1 MPTTKNIEKK
11 WIENFKNSP
20 LVDKDSGVF
29 QSGIAH
35 QLFYGKQDESY
46 PSDYPY
52 DFTHFFNSSDGGDRE
67 TAIESLIEYLSFI
80 GIKIRKEAINNHLE
94 KFPDDFSKLTKKCYY
109 IFKTLAHY
117 GTDLDIANPFHDNNG
132 DLFFLLRIEL
142 EESVNGGQLNL
153 FEDLELPDL
162 YSKFSD
168 LPYGYEDDPTI
179 KKLFDRIENSNDSFF
194 ITGKAGTG
202 KSTFVHYFAQ
212 KTKKKVLMSAF
223 TGIAAINVGGQTIHS
238 FFRFPLKPLMPED
251 EEITIFKEFTQKYKI
266 IEKIDTI
273 VIDEVSMLRSDI
285 LEAID
290 FSLRKNGGDPNKKFG
305 GKQLLFIGDIFQLPP
320 VVDSTDEVEKF
331 LFTEIYDSEYFFDS
345 HSYKEITPTYFEFKK
360 SHRQKGDLPF
370 VELLDKVRICE
381 AGEQTLSKLNERYN
395 PNYTPKLDEFVIN
408 LTANNAIANAENA
421 KKLLGLP
428 YTKFN
433 FEAEVK
439 GEFREDK
446 YPTAKTLELKKNAQ
460 VIFIKNDLAKKWV
473 NGTIAKIDFI
483 SGDLIEVRLQDG
495 STHKLEPVTW
505 ENRKYKYN
513 KEKRKI
519 VSEVIGTFTQ
529 YPIKLAWAIT
539 IHKSQGLTFDNVII
553 DLGTG
558 AFVNGQVYTALSRCR
573 TLQGITLK
581 KKLNKE
587 DIIADKR
594 IIEFHK
600 TNSPKSILDILNLD
614 TDFTIKLISLY
625 YPLSAKDIDEYW
637 DILQQGEA
645 HYSVFLSDT
654 DTVYIPKL
662 GLCFNKNLDWTDV
675 LKSKWQVGF
684 DNPFIGYTE
693 GTGSLPVEFD
703 EKNELRKVLP
713 LDIIKEIDILNGC
726 IIQHWS
732 AVIAPNQDWENEEN
746 FEEPFQYDLDKF
758 KNDIPRLG
766 FEEFKNLYESDKL
779 LITWN
784 ESIWKNTLK
793 EILTA
798 EIVNGIL
805 NREKYGS
812 R

>member
-1 MPTTKNIEKK
+1 MQTIKKIAKK
-11 WIENFKNSP
+11 WVDNFKKSP
-20 LVDKDSGVF
+20 LVDKDSGIF

-35 QLFYGKQDESY
+35 QLFYGKQDETY
-46 PSDYPY
+46 PSDYPHA
-52 DFTHFFNSSDGGDRE
+52 FASFFNNSDKEISE
-67 TAIESLIEYLSFI
+67 TVIESLIEYLGFI

-94 KFPDDFSKLTKKCYY
+94 KFPDDLNKLTKKCYY

-117 GTDLDIANPFHDNNG
+117 GTDLDTSNPFQDNNG
-132 DLFFLLRIEL
+132 DLFFLLQIESK
-142 EESVNGGQLNL
+142 ESLNSGQLNL
-153 FEDLELPDL
+153 FEDLELPNL
-162 YSKFSD
+162 YSKFFN

-212 KTKKKVLMSAF
+212 KTKKKILMTAF

-238 FFRFPLKPLMPED
+238 FFRFPPKPLMPED

-320 VVDSTDEVEKF
+320 VIDSTNEVEKF

-345 HSYKEITPTYFEFKK
+345 LSYKEITPTYFEFKK
-360 SHRQKGDLPF
+360 SHRQKNDIAF
-370 VELLDKVRICE
+370 MELLDQVRICE
-381 AGEQTLSKLNERYN
+381 SGEQTLSKLNERYN
-395 PNYTPKLDEFVIN
+395 PNYTPKLDEFVIT
-408 LTANNAIANAENA
+408 LTANNAIAKAENA
-421 KKLLGLP
+421 KKLLGIP
-428 YTKFN
+428 YTKFD
-433 FEAEVK
+433 FEAEVT

-460 VIFIKNDLAKKWV
+460 VIFIKNDLGKKWV

-483 SGDLIEVRLQDG
+483 SGDLIEIRLRDG

-539 IHKSQGLTFDNVII
+539 IHKSQGLTFENVII
-553 DLGTG
+553 DMGKG

-581 KKLNKE
+581 KKINKE
-587 DIIADKR
+587 DIIADNR

-600 TNSPKSILDILNLD
+600 SNSTQSILDILNLD
-614 TDFTIKLISLY
+614 AYFTIKLISLY
-625 YPLSAKDIDEYW
+625 YSLSSKEIEEYW
-637 DILQQGEA
+637 DVLQHGDA
-645 HYSVFLSDT
+645 HYSVFFSDT
-654 DTVYIPKL
+654 DTVHIPKL
-662 GLCFNKNLDWTDV
+662 GLCFNKNLDWTYE

-684 DNPFIGYTE
+684 NNPFIGYTE
-693 GTGSLPVEFD
+693 GKGGLSVEFD
-703 EKNELRKVLP
+703 KKDELREMLP
-713 LDIIKEIDILNGC
+713 LDHIKEIDILNGC
-726 IIQHWS
+726 LIEHWS
-732 AVIAPNQDWENEEN
+732 AVIAPYQDWENEKD
-746 FEEPFQYDLDKF
+746 FEVPFQYDLNKF
-758 KNDIPRLG
+758 KNDIPQLG
-766 FEEFKNLYESDKL
+766 FEEFKNLYEKDKL
-779 LITWN
+779 LIIWN

-793 EILTA
+793 EILTS
-798 EIVNGIL
+798 EIINQIL
-805 NREKYGS
+805 NRAKYRS

>member
-1 MPTTKNIEKK
+1 MPTRQNIEKI
-11 WIENFKNSP
+11 WIENFKKSP
-20 LVDKDSGVF
+20 LVDKDNGVY
-29 QSGIAH
+29 QSGIAQ
-35 QLFYGKQDESY
+35 QLYYGKKDESY
-46 PSDYPY
+46 PSDFPN
-52 DFTHFFNSSDGGDRE
+52 DFKDFYNSSEKGDRE
-67 TAIESLIEYLSFI
+67 TEIECLIEYLSFI
-80 GIKIRKEAINNHLE
+80 GIKIRKEAIINHLE
-94 KFPDDFSKLTKKCYY
+94 NFPNDFNKLIKKCHY

-117 GTDLDIANPFHDNNG
+117 GTDLDTKNPFQDNNG
-132 DLFFLLRIEL
+132 DLFFLLRIES

-251 EEITIFKEFTQKYKI
+251 DEITIFKEFTQKYKI

-305 GKQLLFIGDIFQLPP
+305 GKQVLFIGDVFQLPP
-320 VVDSTDEVEKF
+320 VVDTTDEVEKF
-331 LFTEIYDSEYFFDS
+331 LFTEIYASEYFFDS
-345 HSYKEITPTYFEFKK
+345 NSYKEITPTYFEFKK

-370 VELLDKVRICE
+370 VDLLDKVRICDV
-381 AGEQTLSKLNERYN
+381 GEQTLNKINERYN

-428 YTKFN
+428 YIKFN
-433 FEAEVK
+433 FEAEIT
-439 GEFREDK
+439 GEFREDR
-446 YPTAKTLELKKNAQ
+446 YPTSKTLELKKNAQ
-460 VIFIKNDLAKKWV
+460 IIFIKNDLAKKWV

-483 SGDLIEVRLQDG
+483 SNDLIEIRLQDG

-519 VSEVIGTFTQ
+519 ISEVIGTFTQ

-573 TLQGITLK
+573 TLEGITLK
-581 KKLNKE
+581 RKLNKE

-600 TNSPKSILDILNLD
+600 ANSPQSILDILILD

-625 YPLSAKDIDEYW
+625 YTFSANEIDEYW
-637 DILQQGEA
+637 EVIEKGDA
-645 HYSVFLSDT
+645 HYSLFISDT
-654 DTVYIPKL
+654 DSIYRPKD
-662 GLCFNKNLDWTDV
+662 GLCFNKNISWSEGLY
-675 LKSKWQVGF
+675 SKWQIGFFNPLVG
-684 DNPFIGYTE
+684 DTE
-693 GTGSLPVEFD
+693 GSGS
-703 EKNELRKVLP
+703 LP
-713 LDIIKEIDILNGC
+713 LDIIEELQTFNECYMQYWYTKITQEQC
-726 IIQHWS
+726 
-732 AVIAPNQDWENEEN
+732 WENEMD
-746 FEEPFQYDLDKF
+746 FEEPFQYDIDKF
-758 KNDIPRLG
+758 QKNIPQLG
-766 FEEFKNLYESDKL
+766 FDDFKILYETDKL

-793 EILTA
+793 EILTT
-798 EIVNGIL
+798 EIIKEIL
-805 NREKYGS
+805 NRVKYS
-812 R
+812 IR